1 MNVLGCSWHL
11 VDLEAAE
18 HHTMHFQY
26 LAWKAIVPKFRNVPD
41 NGSQLLGMILRQG
54 GSHSSEQTLQSK
66 HGPGDSLGGPWQG
79 HGEQRGLVPC

>member
-11 VDLEAAE
+11 VDLDAAE

-41 NGSQLLGMILRQG
+41 NGSQLLGMILRQEG
-54 GSHSSEQTLQSK
+54 VPFLRTDPPEQTWPWGL
-66 HGPGDSLGGPWQG
+66 PGRPMA
-79 HGEQRGLVPC
+79 RPR